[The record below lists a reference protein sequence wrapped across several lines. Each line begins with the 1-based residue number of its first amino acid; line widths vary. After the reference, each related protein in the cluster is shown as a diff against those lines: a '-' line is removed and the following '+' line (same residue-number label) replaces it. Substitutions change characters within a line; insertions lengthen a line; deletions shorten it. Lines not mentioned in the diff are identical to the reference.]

1 MRNTIFAIRLAALA
15 ALLLTLMPVPAGAA
29 GPPDDP
35 ILRLETGMHTARI
48 NRIGVNRAET
58 ILVTGSYDKTVRV
71 WDLETG
77 ALRKILRVP
86 MDRGMDGRIYAVA
99 VSPNGRTVVAGGWT
113 GYAWDRKTCI
123 YRFALPSG
131 ALKGRITGLPDVI
144 IHLAF
149 SDDGRYLA
157 ATLGGENGIRVYK
170 TEDWSLAGEDTDY
183 DGRSHWADFDR
194 TGRLV
199 TTCFDGFIRL
209 YDRSF
214 GRIARKKGLGGD
226 RPFSAVFSPDGERV
240 AVGYSDSTAVD
251 LLSGDD
257 LTHLFSPDTSGVD
270 NRNVFI
276 AAWSADGKRLFA
288 GGRWDEGGI
297 RLIRQWDDYGQGP
310 YRDMTG
316 SLNTIMHILPLSD
329 GRTVFG
335 STDPAWG
342 VLDRSGERVQF
353 VEAEVADFR
362 GKIED
367 TFKTSSKGTTV
378 RFGFKY
384 GGKRPARFSIQGR
397 TLTLA
402 PDPTG
407 LIPPTIQ
414 ADGLTVTGWENTYTP
429 KLNGKLLNLK
439 QYEKSRSLAI
449 APDRQSFI
457 LGADWYV
464 RRFDE
469 DGDLLWKVSVS
480 GAAWGVN
487 VSGDGKTAVA
497 AIGDGTIRW
506 YRMTDGEELLA
517 LFPHKDGERWV
528 LWTPSGY
535 YAASTGGDELIG
547 WHVNRGRDQ
556 TPDFF
561 PAARFRAVK
570 YRPDVVDRVL
580 ETHDEAEALRLADK
594 AAGRRRQE
602 IDIRQMLPPVV
613 TLLAPTDG
621 ATFSDT
627 GMTVR
632 YSIRSPSDEPVTSVK
647 VLVDGRPLPGRRSI
661 KRNPDAES
669 GTFQVTLPKKDC
681 EIAVIAENRHA
692 ASEPATARL
701 SWAGEPPRT
710 DEFVIKP
717 KLYVLAVGV
726 GKYELEDLRLDFP
739 AKDARDFAGVLTRQK
754 GKLYRD
760 VRTTV
765 VTDETATKGDVLD
778 GLDWIERETTDNDVA
793 AIFLAGHGIN
803 DRDGDYYFLP
813 SNADPDRLRR
823 TGVPYAVIKD
833 VVTGLPGKVLFF
845 IDTCH
850 AGNVMGKR
858 RGGPADII
866 AVVNDLSAAE
876 NGVVVFASS
885 TGEQYSLEDTRWRN
899 GAFTK
904 ALVEGLSGRADY
916 TKDGNISINEMDL
929 YLSERVKKLTGGMQ
943 TPTTSKPDTV
953 PDFPVA
959 VR

>member
-1 MRNTIFAIRLAALA
+1 MNPIR
-15 ALLLTLMPVPAGAA
+15 
-29 GPPDDP
+29 
-35 ILRLETGMHTARI
+35 
-48 NRIGVNRAET
+48 
-58 ILVTGSYDKTVRV
+58 
-71 WDLETG
+71 
-77 ALRKILRVP
+77 
-86 MDRGMDGRIYAVA
+86 
-99 VSPNGRTVVAGGWT
+99 
-113 GYAWDRKTCI
+113 
-123 YRFALPSG
+123 
-131 ALKGRITGLPDVI
+131 
-144 IHLAF
+144 
-149 SDDGRYLA
+149 
-157 ATLGGENGIRVYK
+157 
-170 TEDWSLAGEDTDY
+170 
-183 DGRSHWADFDR
+183 
-194 TGRLV
+194 
-199 TTCFDGFIRL
+199 
-209 YDRSF
+209 
-214 GRIARKKGLGGD
+214 
-226 RPFSAVFSPDGERV
+226 
-240 AVGYSDSTAVD
+240 
-251 LLSGDD
+251 
-257 LTHLFSPDTSGVD
+257 
-270 NRNVFI
+270 
-276 AAWSADGKRLFA
+276 
-288 GGRWDEGGI
+288 RWDKAG
-297 RLIRQWDDYGQGP
+297 RGP
-310 YRDMTG
+310 YRDLTG

-335 STDPAWG
+335 VQDPAWG
-342 VLDRSGERVQF
+342 VLDWSGERVQF
-353 VEAEVADFR
+353 VEADVADFR
-362 GKIED
+362 DMDDRFLISGNGKML
-367 TFKTSSKGTTV
+367 
-378 RFGFKY
+378 RFGY
-384 GGKRPARFSIQGR
+384 IQWGKRPARFSIQDR
-397 TLTLA
+397 TLTLD
-402 PDPTG
+402 PDTAD
-407 LIPPTIQ
+407 LIPPTTQ
-414 ADGLTVTGWENTYTP
+414 ADGLTVTAWKHKYTP
-429 KLNGKLLNLK
+429 KLNGNPLDLK
-439 QYEKSRSLAI
+439 QYESSRSLAI

-457 LGADWYV
+457 LGTNWYV
-464 RRFDE
+464 RRFNKG
-469 DGDLLWKVSVS
+469 GDLLWKVSVS
-480 GAAWGVN
+480 GEAWGVN
-487 VSGDGKTAVA
+487 ISGDGKTAVA

-506 YRMTDGEELLA
+506 YRMTDGQELLA

-528 LWTPSGY
+528 LWTASGY

-726 GKYELEDLRLDFP
+726 AKYELEDLRLDFP

-929 YLSERVKKLTGGMQ
+929 YLSERVKELTGGMQ